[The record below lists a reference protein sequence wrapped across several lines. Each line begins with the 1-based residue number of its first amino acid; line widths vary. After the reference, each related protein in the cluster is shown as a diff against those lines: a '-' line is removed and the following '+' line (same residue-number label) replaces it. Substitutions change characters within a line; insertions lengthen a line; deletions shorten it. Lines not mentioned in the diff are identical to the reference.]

1 MESKIVSVRFKKED
15 FDRLQSISRKS
26 LINTS
31 VLIRLSVAKILEQD
45 NEPLLTCK
53 DCVLNDKHFYR
64 REVET

>member
-15 FDRLQSISRKS
+15 FNRLQSISRKS

-31 VLIRLSVAKILEQD
+31 VLIRLSVAKILEQG

-53 DCVLNDKHFYR
+53 DCVLNDNNFYK